1 MEQSRT
7 KEWNKKELEEFKKI
21 ILEKREIVSEE
32 LKEAKE
38 KADEVLN
45 NNSVNAIY
53 SSHMADAGS
62 DQQEME
68 KNYYMVDRENTFLQY
83 LNRALEMLDAG
94 TFGICTSCGDLINK
108 ERLLEVPHTS
118 SCFDCK
124 SSSSSI

>member
-1 MEQSRT
+1 MVVKKKWTE
-7 KEWNKKELEEFKKI
+7 KELEGFKTL
-21 ILEKREIVSEE
+21 ILEKQKLVAAD
-32 LKEAKE
+32 LDEAKE

-53 SSHMADAGS
+53 SSHIADAGS

-68 KNYYMVDRENTFLQY
+68 KNYYMMDRESTFLSY

-108 ERLLEVPHTS
+108 ERLKEVPHTS

-124 SSSSSI
+124 STPA